1 MIIFPFAGPPSN
13 ASELLHRYD
22 ISLVVLSFVIAAS
35 ASILAMYLAESAKQF
50 VLKRDQQ
57 LALAGGAVALG
68 AAVWSMHF
76 IGMLAFELCAT
87 VKYAQWP
94 TILSILP
101 ALIASW
107 VAMRW
112 LFDMRKGSLH
122 LLLGGTLSGAGIGI
136 MHYSGMLAMQ
146 TAAAIG
152 FELWGVLVSVLVAV
166 VLATLALWFR
176 HICDG
181 FGQWRAWR
189 HVIGGLVMGAAITTM
204 HYVGMASAR
213 FIGIAEFSVPV
224 FTVDRWYLSMLIALG
239 AMALIGLMTAQNMLA
254 KQRQLGR
261 ELQFK
266 EHQMRVIFQNAI
278 DAIVITDHAG
288 IIQTVNRSFE
298 GLFGFNAQY
307 ALGKHVSM
315 LIPEWNDLSIPNKL
329 RRQTDVTDQW
339 VVECNARHADGHE
352 IPLRSALVSIRE
364 HDQDLYVGFLM
375 DMTMFHAQQK
385 NLERMVTEDAL
396 TGLMNRRGLIKIM
409 QQTVTLPAKDRP
421 GIALLFI
428 DLDGFKAVN
437 DKYGHTSGD
446 EVLIE
451 VSRRVQR
458 TLRQDEVVCRFGGDE
473 FVIMLRYLR
482 DLDAITKTV
491 ADKVKQAIA
500 PPILLSNGIE
510 VKVGCSIGVA
520 NALPGK
526 LEDIDGL
533 LEDADTAMY
542 QAKKSGGQCVV
553 YFGNM
558 SLKSQAI

>member
-1 MIIFPFAGPPSN
+1 MIIFPLDSP
-13 ASELLHRYD
+13 ASSGSALLHRYD
-22 ISLVVLSFVIAAS
+22 PGLVFLSFIIAAC
-35 ASILAMYLAESAKQF
+35 ASVLAMYLAESAKQF
-50 VLKRDQQ
+50 TLKRDQQ

-87 VKYAQWP
+87 VKYVQWI

-107 VAMRW
+107 AAMRW
-112 LFDMRKGSLH
+112 LFEQHKGFLH
-122 LLLGGTLSGAGIGI
+122 LLLGGTVTGAGIGV

-146 TAAAIG
+146 TAASIG
-152 FELWGVLVSVLVAV
+152 FELWGVLISVLVAV

-181 FGQWRAWR
+181 LRHWRAWR
-189 HVIGGLVMGAAITTM
+189 HVIGGVVMGAAITTM

-213 FIGIAEFSVPV
+213 FIGTPEFAEPV

-239 AMALIGLMTAQNMLA
+239 AMALVGLMTAQNMLA
-254 KQRQLGR
+254 KQRQLSR
-261 ELQFK
+261 ELHFK
-266 EHQMRVIFQNAI
+266 EQQMRVIFQNAI
-278 DAIVITDHAG
+278 DAIVITDHDG

-315 LIPEWNDLSIPNKL
+315 LIPEWSSLNVPSQL

-339 VVECNARHADGHE
+339 IVECNARHADGHE

-375 DMTMFHAQQK
+375 DMTMFHTQQK
-385 NLERMVTEDAL
+385 NLERLVTEDAL
-396 TGLMNRRGLIKIM
+396 TGLLNRRGLIKTM
-409 QQTVTLPAKDRP
+409 QQIATLPVVDRP

-437 DKYGHTSGD
+437 DKYGHTAGD
-446 EVLIE
+446 EVLVE
-451 VSRRVQR
+451 VAQR
-458 TLRQDEVVCRFGGDE
+458 LQAVLRQDDVVCRFGGDE
-473 FVIMLRYLR
+473 FVIMLCYLR
-482 DLDAITKTV
+482 DLDEITTTV

-500 PPILLSNGIE
+500 PLILLSNGIE

-520 NALPGK
+520 HAVPGN
-526 LEDIDGL
+526 LEDINAL
-533 LEDADTAMY
+533 INDADAAMY

-553 YFGNM
+553 YFG
-558 SLKSQAI
+558 QPA